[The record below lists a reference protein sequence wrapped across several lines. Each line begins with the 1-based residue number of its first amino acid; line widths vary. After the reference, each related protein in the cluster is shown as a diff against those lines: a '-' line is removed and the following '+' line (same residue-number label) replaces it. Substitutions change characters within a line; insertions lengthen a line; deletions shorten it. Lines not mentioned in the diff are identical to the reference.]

1 VSDLSNKKA
10 STVTE
15 PLGGVATLGGDARSG
30 VKPVTI
36 WATVGGAL
44 LLLQVYVWIRWI
56 SGPYFERVPGGPTDP
71 PMYMKVMLTA
81 NAVGMCVGLPFV
93 IWWFI
98 IRPWVRERRI
108 TLDGLLFVSCALFF
122 FQDPLLNYF
131 NTWCTYNTWLWN
143 RGSWS
148 SHIPGWVS
156 PESPGRQVAEP
167 LLINATGYGMVLVL
181 AIAGC
186 WFMRKIK
193 ARWPGISNIRL
204 ILVTYAAAFVA
215 DFVMEAG
222 FMLPFG
228 LYTYPGSIR
237 SVTVFAGTYH
247 QWPIYEGLMWG
258 GVMTALSCLRYFTD
272 DRGRTVVERGLDQV
286 RGGFARQQ
294 LVRFREFVL
303 LLPLQRS
310 RAMDRDALRPLAP
323 GSPEAL
329 VLQRRHLWRRHRRAL
344 PRSLATDPHQEVRLH
359 QHRRRAGAP
368 RRRRATEDRP
378 LRSRELICLPTA
390 FRSLPNPVRWR
401 RSTGR
406 STTRSRSSAPPP
418 AEDCRCC

>member
-1 VSDLSNKKA
+1 MSDLSSKKP
-10 STVTE
+10 SVTE
-15 PLGGVATLGGDARSG
+15 SLSG
-30 VKPVTI
+30 VVALDADAQVKVRPVTI
-36 WATVGGAL
+36 WATVGGAVL
-44 LLLQVYVWIRWI
+44 ALQLYVWIRWI
-56 SGPYFERVPGGPTDP
+56 TGPYFERVPGGPTDP
-71 PMYMKVMLTA
+71 PMYMKALLTT
-81 NAVGMCVGLPFV
+81 NAVVMCVGLPFV

-108 TLDGLLFVSCALFF
+108 TLDGILFVSCALFF

-156 PESPGRQVAEP
+156 PEEPGRQVAEP
-167 LLINATGYGMVLVL
+167 LLINATGYGMVLIL
-181 AIAGC
+181 AIVGC

-193 ARWPGISNIRL
+193 ARWPGISNVRL

-258 GVMTALSCLRYFTD
+258 AVMTALSCLRYFTD

-286 RGGFARQQ
+286 RGGFVRQQ
-294 LVRFREFVL
+294 LVRFLAIFAAVSGSFFFFYNVPAQWIAMHSDPWPEDHLKRSYFNGGICGDGTDVPCPDPS
-303 LLPLQRS
+303 LPIPTKRS
-310 RAMDRDALRPLAP
+310 GFINTD
-323 GSPEAL
+323 GVL
-329 VLQRRHLWRRHRRAL
+329 VLPDGIEMPKTVPFKR
-344 PRSLATDPHQEVRLH
+344 
-359 QHRRRAGAP
+359 G
-368 RRRRATEDRP
+368 
-378 LRSRELICLPTA
+378 
-390 FRSLPNPVRWR
+390 N
-401 RSTGR
+401 
-406 STTRSRSSAPPP
+406 
-418 AEDCRCC
+418 

>member
-1 VSDLSNKKA
+1 MSSGLSDKN
-10 STVTE
+10 TPPVTE
-15 PLGGVATLGGDARSG
+15 ALAGAAAFGADAQAK

-36 WATVGGAL
+36 WAAVGGAVL
-44 LLLQVYVWIRWI
+44 ALQMYVWIRWI
-56 SGPYFERVPGGPTDP
+56 TGPYFTRVPGGPTDP
-71 PMYMKVMLTA
+71 PTYMKVMLTA
-81 NAVGMCVGLPFV
+81 NAVVMCVGLPFV

-108 TLDGLLFVSCALFF
+108 TLDGILFVSCALFF

-181 AIAGC
+181 AIVGC

-193 ARWPGISNIRL
+193 TRWPGISNVRL

-258 GVMTALSCLRYFTD
+258 GVMTALSCLRFFTD
-272 DRGRTVVERGLDQV
+272 DRGRTVVERGLDHV
-286 RGGFARQQ
+286 RGGVVKQQ
-294 LVRFREFVL
+294 LVRFLAIFAAVSGCFFFFYNVPAQWIAMHSDPWPEDHLKRSYFNGGICGDGTDVPCPDPA
-303 LLPLQRS
+303 LPIPTKHS
-310 RAMDRDALRPLAP
+310 GFINTD
-323 GSPEAL
+323 GKL
-329 VLQRRHLWRRHRRAL
+329 VLPDGVEL
-344 PRSLATDPHQEVRLH
+344 PKTVPFER
-359 QHRRRAGAP
+359 G
-368 RRRRATEDRP
+368 
-378 LRSRELICLPTA
+378 
-390 FRSLPNPVRWR
+390 N
-401 RSTGR
+401 
-406 STTRSRSSAPPP
+406 
-418 AEDCRCC
+418 

>member
-1 VSDLSNKKA
+1 M
-10 STVTE
+10 TE
-15 PLGGVATLGGDARSG
+15 SLDRAAGLAADVDTK
-30 VKPVTI
+30 VKPVTV
-36 WATVGGAL
+36 WATIGGAL
-44 LLLQVYVWIRWI
+44 LVLQLYVWIRWI
-56 SGPYFERVPGGPTDP
+56 TGPYFTRVPSGPTDP
-71 PMYMKVMLTA
+71 PMYMKALLTT
-81 NAVGMCVGLPFV
+81 NAVVMCVGLPFV

-108 TLDGLLFVSCALFF
+108 TLDGILFVSCALFF

-156 PESPGRQVAEP
+156 PEEPGRQVAEP

-204 ILVTYAAAFVA
+204 ILVTYAAAFVG

-258 GVMTALSCLRYFTD
+258 AVMTALTCLRYFTD

-294 LVRFREFVL
+294 LVRFLAIFAAVSGCFFFFYNIPAQWIGMHSDPWPEDHLKRSYFNGGICGDGTDVPCPDPS
-303 LLPLQRS
+303 LPIPTKRS
-310 RAMDRDALRPLAP
+310 GFINTD
-323 GSPEAL
+323 GVL
-329 VLQRRHLWRRHRRAL
+329 VLPDGVEMPKTVPFER
-344 PRSLATDPHQEVRLH
+344 
-359 QHRRRAGAP
+359 G
-368 RRRRATEDRP
+368 
-378 LRSRELICLPTA
+378 
-390 FRSLPNPVRWR
+390 N
-401 RSTGR
+401 
-406 STTRSRSSAPPP
+406 
-418 AEDCRCC
+418 